1 MVPFTNPFRWRI
13 WPWLWVLI
21 TDFIRGINLF
31 TAVKPSLHG
40 DGCKENATSEKLKNS
55 VMYVKVP
62 KGHLTSGFS
71 GIICKVDEET
81 IVKYP
86 KFIPNDDSRNRMFRD
101 MISKER
107 EIYERLGA
115 HQGIISYLGI
125 HDESTG
131 AIKLEYAKQGDLE
144 RYIQTHET
152 P

>member
-1 MVPFTNPFRWRI
+1 
-13 WPWLWVLI
+13 
-21 TDFIRGINLF
+21 
-31 TAVKPSLHG
+31 
-40 DGCKENATSEKLKNS
+40 
-55 VMYVKVP
+55 MYVKVP
-62 KGHLTSGFS
+62 KGHLTSGFF

-86 KFIPNDDSRNRMFRD
+86 KFIPNDDSRNRTFRD